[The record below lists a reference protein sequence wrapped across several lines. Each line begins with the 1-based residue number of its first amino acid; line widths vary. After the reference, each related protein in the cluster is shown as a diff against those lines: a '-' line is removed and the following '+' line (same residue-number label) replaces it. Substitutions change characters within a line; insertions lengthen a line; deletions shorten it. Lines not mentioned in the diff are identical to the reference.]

1 MAEGPPPGTAA
12 PQPAHRLFFALWP
25 DEGMREAMTE
35 AIRAAAH
42 ASGGRPVPPSNLHV
56 TMAFLGSVP
65 EGRLG
70 QLAAIA
76 RCAEGPRSGG
86 GASLASEES
95 GVELIFS
102 RLEYWRA
109 AHLLCA
115 VPDQAPARVT
125 ALARGLQERLSES
138 GFAPDLKGPGSVGL
152 NITRPFRPH
161 VTVARKVY
169 RSPRIEMQPV
179 TWSFTD
185 LVLVDSKTLPEG
197 SVYTVLERFPLG
209 H

>member
-1 MAEGPPPGTAA
+1 
-12 PQPAHRLFFALWP
+12 
-25 DEGMREAMTE
+25 MREAMTQ

-42 ASGGRPVPPSNLHV
+42 ASGGRPVPPSNLHI

-65 EGRLG
+65 EGRLW

-115 VPDQAPARVT
+115 VPDEAPACVT
-125 ALARGLQERLSES
+125 ALARRLQEGLSES
-138 GFAPDLKGPGSVGL
+138 GFAPDLK
-152 NITRPFRPH
+152 PFRPH
-161 VTVARKVY
+161 VTVVRKVS
-169 RSPRIEMQPV
+169 RPGPLGKMHPIVWRFKELA
-179 TWSFTD
+179 
-185 LVLVDSKTLPEG
+185 LVASRTLPEG
-197 SVYTVLERFPLG
+197 ALYSVVESFPLCSG
-209 H
+209 